1 MKISYGAQF
10 ARSLNRLHK
19 NQKRALDKAVMAIAA
34 NPALGDAKAGDLTG
48 VSVYK
53 FKTNQTQWLLAY
65 RIVSRQEITL
75 LVVGPQENFYR
86 DLKKTDQ

>member
-10 ARSLNRLHK
+10 SRSLKRLNK

-53 FKTNQTQWLLAY
+53 FKTNQTRWLLAY

-75 LVVGPQENFYR
+75 LVVGPHENFYR
-86 DLKKTDQ
+86 DLKKTNQ

>member
-10 ARSLNRLHK
+10 SRSLKRLNK

-34 NPALGDAKAGDLTG
+34 NPALGNAKAGDLTG

-53 FKTNQTQWLLAY
+53 FKTNQTRWLLAY

-75 LVVGPQENFYR
+75 LVVGPHENFYR
-86 DLKKTDQ
+86 DLKKTNQ

>member
-10 ARSLNRLHK
+10 SRSLKRLHK

-34 NPALGDAKAGDLTG
+34 NPALGNAKAGDLTG

-65 RIVSRQEITL
+65 GVVSRQEITL
-75 LVVGPQENFYR
+75 LVVGPHENFYR
-86 DLKKTDQ
+86 DFRKTDQ

>member
-10 ARSLNRLHK
+10 SRSLKRLHK

-34 NPALGDAKAGDLTG
+34 NPGLGVAKAGDLTG

-53 FKTNQTQWLLAY
+53 FKANRTQWLLAY

-75 LVVGPQENFYR
+75 LVVGPHENFYR

>member
-10 ARSLNRLHK
+10 SRSLKRLNK

-34 NPALGDAKAGDLTG
+34 NPALGNAKAGDLTG

-53 FKTNQTQWLLAY
+53 FKTNQTRWLLAY
-65 RIVSRQEITL
+65 GVVSRQEITL
-75 LVVGPQENFYR
+75 LVVGPHENFYR
-86 DLKKTDQ
+86 DLRKTDQ

>member
-10 ARSLNRLHK
+10 SRSLKRLHK

-34 NPALGDAKAGDLTG
+34 NPALGNAKAGDLTG

-53 FKTNQTQWLLAY
+53 FKTNHTRWLLAY

-75 LVVGPQENFYR
+75 LVVGPHENFYR
-86 DLKKTDQ
+86 DLRKTDQ